1 MAKTKKALRGRVVTM
16 NANDDVLADGIVYI
30 DGDEIAAIPAAKA
43 APPSGFARV
52 AVVNTQGTLY
62 PGLIE
67 LHNHLSYDALRLW
80 QVPKKFGNR
89 GQWPGHEDYHQLV
102 TGPMAA
108 LAGSKDPQIL
118 PSLVRWVEAKC
129 LVAGVTTS
137 QGIRLASGPRIV
149 RYYRGIVRN
158 VESKSDSG
166 LLPAASRIAD
176 VSARDWAKFKA
187 ALDKASKRGAC
198 LLLHLSEGL
207 DEPARKH
214 FLALKSGKKWA
225 LGKGLAGIHCAA
237 LTAKDFAQLGKHG
250 ASMVWSPLSNYLL
263 YGDTANIAAALDGG
277 VRVGIGSD
285 WSPTGSKNLFG
296 ELKVARLVAAEKK
309 LGLADRD
316 VLAMATR
323 TAADILGWGEHLG
336 SLEPGKLA
344 DLVVVS
350 GKTGDPWGHFFT
362 AKETDIALVVIGGTP
377 RFGTAALMKTL
388 GVRGERF
395 KVGGKARM
403 ADWNDPA
410 GDPDVERYTLAEA
423 KAVLTEVLRKLP
435 KLRANE
441 AKGLGARMSLLS
453 AAPKVRLVLDEQED
467 SGFDLRPRLGL
478 HGASTGFTS
487 PRLAAAPKKP
497 LVALRLDPLTVAD
510 DPDFI
515 PAIKKQNNLPAFLK
529 RGLARTL
536 K

>member
-1 MAKTKKALRGRVVTM
+1 MSNKKRALRGRVVTM
-16 NANDDVLADGIVYI
+16 NASDEVLRDGVVYI
-30 DGDEIAAIPAAKA
+30 DGDEIVAVQPADA

-52 AVVNTQGTLY
+52 AVVNTKGTLY

-67 LHNHLSYDALRLW
+67 LHNHLSYDLLRLW

-108 LAGSKDPQIL
+108 LAGSKDARIL

-137 QGIRLASGPRIV
+137 QGIRLASGPKIV

-176 VSARDWAKFKA
+176 VSARDFTKFKA
-187 ALDKASKRGAC
+187 TLDKAEKRGAC
-198 LLLHLSEGL
+198 LLLHLAEGV
-207 DEPARKH
+207 DEAARKH

-225 LGKGLAGIHCAA
+225 LGKGLAGIHCAGLA
-237 LTAKDFAQLGKHG
+237 AKDFAEMGKRG

-263 YGDTANIAAALDGG
+263 YGDTANVAAALEAG
-277 VRVGIGSD
+277 VRIGIGSD

-309 LGLADRD
+309 LGLSDQD

-323 TAADILGWGEHLG
+323 TAADILGWGARLG
-336 SLEPGKLA
+336 SLEAGKLA
-344 DLVVVS
+344 DLVVVG
-350 GKTGDPWGHFFT
+350 GKGGAPFAHFFA

-377 RFGTAALMKTL
+377 RFGVAALMKTL

-403 ADWNDPA
+403 ADWDDPD

-423 KAVLTEVLRKLP
+423 KAVLTAALRKLP
-435 KLRANE
+435 KLAADE
-441 AKGLGARMSLLS
+441 AKGLGAGLSLRR
-453 AAPKVRLVLDEQED
+453 AAPKVRLVLDEQEEH
-467 SGFDLRPRLGL
+467 GFDLRPRLGL
-478 HGASTGFTS
+478 HGKPTGFAR
-487 PRLAAAPKKP
+487 PALAAAPKKP
-497 LVALRLDPLTVAD
+497 LIALRLDPLTVAD

-515 PAIKKQNNLPAFLK
+515 SAIKREKNLPPFLK
-529 RGLARTL
+529 RGIARAL
-536 K
+536 G